1 MINSRR
7 WRHEL
12 GIGIAGNE
20 TGVVN
25 ALVRE
30 SFDYLSVGVDAVEGR
45 LFGEEEG
52 VRLQIMV

>member
-1 MINSRR
+1 MISSRH

-20 TGVVN
+20 TGVVD
-25 ALVRE
+25 ALARGR
-30 SFDYLSVGVDAVEGR
+30 FDDLSIGIDAIEGR

-52 VRLQIMV
+52 VGLQIMV